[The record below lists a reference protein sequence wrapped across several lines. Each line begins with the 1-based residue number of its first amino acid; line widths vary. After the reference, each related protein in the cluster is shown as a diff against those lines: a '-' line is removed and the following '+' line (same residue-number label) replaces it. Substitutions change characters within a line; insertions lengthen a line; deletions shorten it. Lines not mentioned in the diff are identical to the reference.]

1 MALNILK
8 ERHADAVLPSG
19 SEWIG
24 AFEPGIELEGRLKI
38 SSGMVRLN
46 CRVKGEI
53 TSEGT
58 VAIGERGDVEATIQ
72 AKVVSIAGKVKGNVQ
87 ASERLEIKEHGIV
100 LGDIHTP
107 VLIVEPGGY
116 LDGQCKMPTPESG
129 REPVIREQRAAA
141 AGSSPEDLQL

>member
-8 ERHADAVLPSG
+8 ERHAEAGLPPG

-87 ASERLEIKEHGIV
+87 ASERLEIKEHGVV
-100 LGDIHTP
+100 LGDISTP
-107 VLIVEPGGY
+107 ILIVEPGGY
-116 LDGQCKMPTPESG
+116 LDGQCKMPTPEPSKDAPAV
-129 REPVIREQRAAA
+129 RELR
-141 AGSSPEDLQL
+141 GTTSSNPDELHL

>member
-8 ERHADAVLPSG
+8 ERHVDTILPSG

-24 AFEPGIELEGRLKI
+24 AFEPGIELEGRLTI
-38 SSGMVRLN
+38 STGMVRLN

-53 TSEGT
+53 VSEGT

-87 ASERLEIKEHGIV
+87 ASERLEIKEHGVV

-116 LDGQCKMPTPESG
+116 LDGQCKMPSPESLKTAQ
-129 REPVIREQRAAA
+129 VSEQH
-141 AGSSPEDLQL
+141 SPAPTDPRDLQL